1 MFPLTIYFFTFVPR
15 AANVT
20 DWLIMQ
26 LATQDF
32 FSSVSPP
39 STKRQSVLYFFFNL
53 KTAHCQTVLCLTGCI
68 FYFLMLIMLRC
79 FSPQTVKVNP
89 NIADLFREQTFFL
102 NSFKG
107 VEHVLS
113 KTLLDLKEKQVLPC
127 AAV

>member
-39 STKRQSVLYFFFNL
+39 STKRQKSFGFFFQPKDSPLPDSIVFNWL
-53 KTAHCQTVLCLTGCI
+53 HFLFSNAYYAEMLLTTDG
-68 FYFLMLIMLRC
+68 
-79 FSPQTVKVNP
+79 
-89 NIADLFREQTFFL
+89 
-102 NSFKG
+102 KG
-107 VEHVLS
+107 KS
-113 KTLLDLKEKQVLPC
+113 KYY
-127 AAV
+127 